1 MIATYYNANLKVLLQ
16 MLYQNKTTKR
26 LNIKFRRS
34 YGFSTAI

>member
-26 LNIKFRRS
+26 LNKFRRS
-34 YGFSTAI
+34 YGFSTVI